1 MYVCQSSPSH
11 TSALGTWKWN
21 EGLDSKKLCCDCEKT
36 WFVSLTCGRSRCDL
50 SARLVQVVT
59 PFSLRVNVLTAR
71 LILISG
77 LLQCY
82 FRGRPPV
89 KQDLE
94 QWYEWYVI
102 PERLTKAKDEKFF
115 ASFGC
120 FSALQHVSDSTRRTA
135 NIHSQKCIPHKMS
148 ILIWVPFSRR
158 KTVNFE
164 KPKFKWTKQEKG
176 ATTVVFI

>member
-89 KQDLE
+89 E
-94 QWYEWYVI
+94 TRPGTVI
-102 PERLTKAKDEKFF
+102 WVICHPWTINQSKRWKVF
-115 ASFGC
+115 C
-120 FSALQHVSDSTRRTA
+120 
-135 NIHSQKCIPHKMS
+135 
-148 ILIWVPFSRR
+148 LIWLFLS
-158 KTVNFE
+158 F
-164 KPKFKWTKQEKG
+164 
-176 ATTVVFI
+176 TTCIRFNKKNCKYPWPEMYSSQDEHPNLGSL